1 MNRASHHN
9 ISRLLVALVTTLL
22 VVAQLGC
29 DPDQLADLALPDQP
43 TQQPPGQ
50 YPNSTPQQYN
60 NQPTNQPN
68 NTGQPYYPRANPQA
82 GLPANNAANS
92 QIIIGSF
99 NIQMFGKTKM
109 SKPAVVA
116 ALVDIT
122 RRFDILAIQELR
134 DKDQNVIP
142 EFLAQINQNGAAFA
156 AAVGPRQGYVVAGK
170 TTRYF
175 EQTVF
180 IYDTRTIEIVGNSY
194 AAIDRANVM
203 HRPPF
208 VGQFRCK
215 DVPPNLRPFTFNLMN
230 VHIDPDDTHEE
241 FVALQPILA
250 EIYQQHPQEDDF
262 ILLGDFNEEPHKYA
276 HYKWMR
282 QQRTALPSQWK
293 TNTAMTE
300 AYDNIVFDQE
310 LTAEFTGQSGVMNLM
325 AEYKVGKDDAKHIS
339 DHMPVW
345 AVFTSF
351 EAAPNRRA
359 ADTPL
364 VR

>member
-1 MNRASHHN
+1 MHQT
-9 ISRLLVALVTTLL
+9 SRRNFSFLLITLAGAALTL
-22 VVAQLGC
+22 AQVGC
-29 DPDQLADLALPDQP
+29 DSDRLADLTNLEPV
-43 TQQPPGQ
+43 
-50 YPNSTPQQYN
+50 PQQATARQSPN
-60 NQPTNQPN
+60 PQSTNQPN
-68 NTGQPYYPRANPQA
+68 HTNPAGPTNTTAKP
-82 GLPANNAANS
+82 

-109 SKPAVVA
+109 GRPPVVS

-134 DKDQNVIP
+134 DKDQRVIP
-142 EFLAQINQNGAAFA
+142 EFLSHINKNGAAYA
-156 AAVGPRQGYVVAGK
+156 AAVGPRQGYVVAGQ

-180 IYDTRTIEIVGNSY
+180 LYDTRTIEITGDSY

-215 DVPPNLRPFTFNLMN
+215 AVPPNMQPFTFNLMN
-230 VHIDPDDTHEE
+230 VHIDPDDAHRE

-250 EIYQQHPQEDDF
+250 EIYQRHPEEDDF
-262 ILLGDFNEEPHKYA
+262 ILLGDFNEEPNKYA
-276 HYKWMR
+276 RYRWMR
-282 QQRTALPSQWK
+282 QQHAALPSQWK
-293 TNTAMTE
+293 TNTAMTK

-310 LTAEFTGQSGVMNLM
+310 LTAEFTNQAGVMNLM
-325 AEYKVGKDDAKHIS
+325 EEFRLGRDDAKHIS

-345 AVFTSF
+345 AVFSSY
-351 EAAPNRRA
+351 EAVPGRNA
-359 ADTPL
+359 AASQT